1 VPPLVEVAAVAVS
14 VVAVVALASLSI
26 VVAVRWIAKRP
37 ARPGVLAIGC
47 CVAVGLVA
55 ATPVQAGWH
64 DGCNGHGGKVALIE
78 APRDWFGS
86 PTSFHTTYTDI
97 QTLMSCI
104 RRSPVNHEYE
114 LKLQLAVQERLGELG
129 DFDPRF
135 VALDGLR
142 KLSVE
147 RDGDALHIVGAFF
160 LLDGNDNRM
169 LPMDVH
175 LRPAGEST
183 VKLGG
188 ADSVFEIPTSER
200 QFARRMAG
208 VRWAHRLKLRLG

>member
-1 VPPLVEVAAVAVS
+1 MIAVS

-26 VVAVRWIAKRP
+26 LAAVRWIAQRP
-37 ARPGVLAIGC
+37 ARPGALAIGL
-47 CVAVGLVA
+47 CVGIGLIA

-86 PTSFHTTYTDI
+86 PQSFHTTYTDI
-97 QTLMSCI
+97 QTLMSCL
-104 RRSPVNHEYE
+104 RRSTMNHEYE

-135 VALDGLR
+135 VAIDGLR
-142 KLSVE
+142 ELSVE
-147 RDGDALHIVGAFF
+147 RDGNALHIVGAFF

-169 LPMDVH
+169 LPMEAH
-175 LRPAGEST
+175 LKPGGESI

-188 ADSVFEIPTSER
+188 ADSVFEIPSGHR

-208 VRWAHRLKLRLG
+208 VRWAHRLRLRLG